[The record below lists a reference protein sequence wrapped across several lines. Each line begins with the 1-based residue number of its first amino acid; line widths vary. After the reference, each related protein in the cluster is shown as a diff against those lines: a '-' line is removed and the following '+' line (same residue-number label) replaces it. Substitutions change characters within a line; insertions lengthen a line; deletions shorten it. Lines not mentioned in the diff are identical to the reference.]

1 MLILFGFP
9 LFVQEG
15 FEHTKGIIRICK
27 SKDRQHN
34 DQKKKNQRTNI
45 DQRMSRHVHFLF
57 VEATPMLCSVM
68 AELYQLLGRLSSITN
83 DLCVVMYDVCENYYW
98 DSSESTKTFILRLNY
113 KLNDIQCIA
122 SYDFF
127 KTRRVPDF
135 RCTFKVN
142 MYRREDKCWVFEEYE
157 FRRGRF
163 SYRIAYQKVKM

>member
-1 MLILFGFP
+1 MCIFSLLK
-9 LFVQEG
+9 L
-15 FEHTKGIIRICK
+15 
-27 SKDRQHN
+27 
-34 DQKKKNQRTNI
+34 
-45 DQRMSRHVHFLF
+45 L
-57 VEATPMLCSVM
+57 LCSVM
-68 AELYQLLGRLSSITN
+68 AELYQLLGRLSSITD

-142 MYRREDKCWVFEEYE
+142 MYRREDKCWMFEEYE
-157 FRRGRF
+157 FKRGRF
-163 SYRIAYQKVKM
+163 SYRIAYQKVKMRVHSGCWWARVAHCFIFCVVLLCVLRSGFRVLMSVAISA